1 MKLDPS
7 FALAWARLS
16 FVRSTFFYN
25 AKPDAEI
32 ARSARAAGERPLQLS
47 PGLAAGRLAMSW
59 YFSSVEEDDKRALE
73 QCSEDL
79 AVDHSNVDLL
89 MGAALAEMG
98 LGRWNDALVHTDEAR
113 SLDPRSVPA
122 IYRTGVTLLWLQR
135 YAQAVS
141 VFEQALAVAP
151 ANAAA
156 VQMKAMA
163 FLGEGIRL
171 SSPPC

>member
-1 MKLDPS
+1 
-7 FALAWARLS
+7 
-16 FVRSTFFYN
+16 
-25 AKPDAEI
+25 
-32 ARSARAAGERPLQLS
+32 
-47 PGLAAGRLAMSW
+47 MSW